1 MEDDTK
7 YRYFLSL
14 FFQEH
19 SNIEWYLYDYFF
31 ASANAIKGAV
41 TRKIQGAAVGLSKL
55 ILYFSDPLL

>member
-19 SNIEWYLYDYFF
+19 SNIEWYDYFF